1 MASKESN
8 IANSFRIAAAKV
20 GMTLFKNTRGMF
32 RTIDG
37 SRIVKAGLLADGASD
52 LIGFKRIKVTP
63 SMVGMELAI
72 FCAAEVKT
80 ATGAVRPEQKSF
92 IEFIR
97 SSGGIGAVV
106 RCDEDIQKMEL

>member
-1 MASKESN
+1 MASKETN
-8 IANSFRIAAAKV
+8 IVNSFRIAAAKV
-20 GMTLFKNTRGMF
+20 GMTLFKNSKGVFFTHDGRRVTAGL
-32 RTIDG
+32 IADG
-37 SRIVKAGLLADGASD
+37 SSD
-52 LIGFKRIKVTP
+52 LIGFKRVKITP
-63 SMVGMELAI
+63 PMVGTELAI

-80 ATGAVRPEQKSF
+80 ATGSVRPEQKRF